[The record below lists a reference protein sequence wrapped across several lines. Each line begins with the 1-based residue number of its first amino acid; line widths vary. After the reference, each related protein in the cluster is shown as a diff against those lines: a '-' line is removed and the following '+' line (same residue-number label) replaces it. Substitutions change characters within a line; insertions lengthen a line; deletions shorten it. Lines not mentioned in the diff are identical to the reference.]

1 MKKSSKQK
9 GETKKV
15 PPVYSEEKLKALETA
30 VNWIRN
36 RQVFLIRQI
45 QKHDISDKKLQEI
58 GHFDKKLI
66 KRFETGV
73 ISLIKLI
80 EMKVTISAILREK
93 DLQEQVNM
101 HERGHRESD
110 FYADYMALE
119 INQTI
124 EEREEKINAFKMTD
138 KFIQST
144 HFVENINILIQNG
157 DIHLKQEQSSDLN

>member
-1 MKKSSKQK
+1 MEKQSKQK

-45 QKHDISDKKLQEI
+45 QKNDISDKKLQEI

-66 KRFETGV
+66 ERFETGV
-73 ISLIKLI
+73 ISVIKLI
-80 EMKVTISAILREK
+80 EMKETIIAILHEK
-93 DLQEQVNM
+93 DIQEQVNI
-101 HERGHRESD
+101 HEKGHRERD
-110 FYADYMALE
+110 FYAAYMALE
-119 INQTI
+119 HNQTI

-157 DIHLKQEQSSDLN
+157 DIHLKQ

>member
-1 MKKSSKQK
+1 MEKSSKQK

-45 QKHDISDKKLQEI
+45 QKNDISDKKLQEI
-58 GHFDKKLI
+58 AHF
-66 KRFETGV
+66 V
-73 ISLIKLI
+73 ISVIKLI
-80 EMKVTISAILREK
+80 EMKETIIAILHEK
-93 DLQEQVNM
+93 DIQEQVNM
-101 HERGHRESD
+101 HEKGHRERD
-110 FYADYMALE
+110 FYAAYMALE
-119 INQTI
+119 HNQTI

-144 HFVENINILIQNG
+144 HFVENTNILIQNG
-157 DIHLKQEQSSDLN
+157 DIHLKQ

>member
-1 MKKSSKQK
+1 MEKQSKQK
-9 GETKKV
+9 GETKKM

-45 QKHDISDKKLQEI
+45 QKNDISDKKLQEI

-66 KRFETGV
+66 ERFETGV
-73 ISLIKLI
+73 ISVIKLI
-80 EMKVTISAILREK
+80 EMKETIIAILHEK
-93 DLQEQVNM
+93 DIQEQVNM
-101 HERGHRESD
+101 HEKGQRERD
-110 FYADYMALE
+110 FYAAYMALE
-119 INQTI
+119 HNQTI

-157 DIHLKQEQSSDLN
+157 DIHLKQ

>member
-1 MKKSSKQK
+1 MEKPSKQK

-45 QKHDISDKKLQEI
+45 QKNDISDKKLQEI

-66 KRFETGV
+66 ERFETGV
-73 ISLIKLI
+73 ISVVKLI
-80 EMKVTISAILREK
+80 EMKETIIAILHEK
-93 DLQEQVNM
+93 DIQEQVNM
-101 HERGHRESD
+101 HEKGHRERD
-110 FYADYMALE
+110 FYAAYMALE
-119 INQTI
+119 HNQTI

-157 DIHLKQEQSSDLN
+157 DIHLKQ

>member
-45 QKHDISDKKLQEI
+45 QKNDISDKKLQEI

-101 HERGHRESD
+101 HERVHRESD

-157 DIHLKQEQSSDLN
+157 DIHLKQ

>member
-1 MKKSSKQK
+1 MDKSSKQK

-45 QKHDISDKKLQEI
+45 QKNDISDKKLQEI

-66 KRFETGV
+66 ERFETGV
-73 ISLIKLI
+73 ISVIKLI
-80 EMKVTISAILREK
+80 EMKETIIAILHEK
-93 DLQEQVNM
+93 DIQEQVNM
-101 HERGHRESD
+101 HEKGHRESD
-110 FYADYMALE
+110 FYADYMTLE
-119 INQTI
+119 HNQTI

-144 HFVENINILIQNG
+144 HFVENTNILIQNG
-157 DIHLKQEQSSDLN
+157 DIHLKQ

>member
-1 MKKSSKQK
+1 MEKPSKQK

-36 RQVFLIRQI
+36 RQIFLIRQI
-45 QKHDISDKKLQEI
+45 QKNDISDKKLQEI

-73 ISLIKLI
+73 ISVIKLI
-80 EMKVTISAILREK
+80 EMKETIIAILHEK
-93 DLQEQVNM
+93 DIQEQVNM
-101 HERGHRESD
+101 HEKGHRERD
-110 FYADYMALE
+110 FYAAYMALE
-119 INQTI
+119 HNQTI

-157 DIHLKQEQSSDLN
+157 DIHLKQ

>member
-1 MKKSSKQK
+1 MEKPSKQK

-45 QKHDISDKKLQEI
+45 QKNDISDKKLQDI

-66 KRFETGV
+66 ERFETGV
-73 ISLIKLI
+73 ISVIKLI
-80 EMKVTISAILREK
+80 EMKETIIAILHEK
-93 DLQEQVNM
+93 DIQEQVNM
-101 HERGHRESD
+101 HEKGHRERD
-110 FYADYMALE
+110 FYAAYMALE
-119 INQTI
+119 HNQTI

-157 DIHLKQEQSSDLN
+157 DIHLKQ

>member
-1 MKKSSKQK
+1 MKKPSKQK

-15 PPVYSEEKLKALETA
+15 SPVYSEEKLKALETA

-45 QKHDISDKKLQEI
+45 QKNDISDKKLQEI

-66 KRFETGV
+66 ERFETGV
-73 ISLIKLI
+73 ISVIKLI
-80 EMKVTISAILREK
+80 EMKETIIAILHEK
-93 DLQEQVNM
+93 DIQEQVNM
-101 HERGHRESD
+101 HEKGHRERD
-110 FYADYMALE
+110 FYAAYMALE
-119 INQTI
+119 HNQTI

-144 HFVENINILIQNG
+144 HFVENTNILIQNG
-157 DIHLKQEQSSDLN
+157 DIHLKQ

>member
-45 QKHDISDKKLQEI
+45 QKNDISDKKLQEI

-66 KRFETGV
+66 KRLETGV

-157 DIHLKQEQSSDLN
+157 DIHLKQ

>member
-1 MKKSSKQK
+1 MEKPSKQK

-45 QKHDISDKKLQEI
+45 QKNDISDKKLQEI

-66 KRFETGV
+66 ERFETGV
-73 ISLIKLI
+73 ISVIKLI
-80 EMKVTISAILREK
+80 EMKETIIAILHEK
-93 DLQEQVNM
+93 DIQEQVNM
-101 HERGHRESD
+101 HEKGHRERD
-110 FYADYMALE
+110 FYADYIALE

-124 EEREEKINAFKMTD
+124 EEREENINAFKKND

-157 DIHLKQEQSSDLN
+157 DIHLKQ

>member
-1 MKKSSKQK
+1 MEKPSKQK

-15 PPVYSEEKLKALETA
+15 PPVYSEEKLKALETV

-45 QKHDISDKKLQEI
+45 QKNDISDKKLQEI

-66 KRFETGV
+66 ERFETGV
-73 ISLIKLI
+73 ISVIKLI
-80 EMKVTISAILREK
+80 EMKETIIAILHEK
-93 DLQEQVNM
+93 DIQEQVNM
-101 HERGHRESD
+101 HEKGHRERD
-110 FYADYMALE
+110 FYAAYMALE
-119 INQTI
+119 HNQTI

-144 HFVENINILIQNG
+144 HFVENTNILIQNG
-157 DIHLKQEQSSDLN
+157 DIHLKQ

>member
-1 MKKSSKQK
+1 MEKSSKQK

-45 QKHDISDKKLQEI
+45 QKNDISDKKLQEI

-66 KRFETGV
+66 MRFETGV
-73 ISLIKLI
+73 ISVIKLI
-80 EMKVTISAILREK
+80 EMKETIIAILHEK
-93 DLQEQVNM
+93 DIQEQVNM
-101 HERGHRESD
+101 HEKGHRESD
-110 FYADYMALE
+110 FYAAYMALE
-119 INQTI
+119 HNQTI

-144 HFVENINILIQNG
+144 HFVENTNILIQNG
-157 DIHLKQEQSSDLN
+157 DIHLKQ

>member
-1 MKKSSKQK
+1 MEKPSKQK

-45 QKHDISDKKLQEI
+45 QKNDISDKKLQEI

-66 KRFETGV
+66 ERFETGV
-73 ISLIKLI
+73 ISVIKLI

-157 DIHLKQEQSSDLN
+157 DIHLKQ

>member
-1 MKKSSKQK
+1 MEKSSKQK

-45 QKHDISDKKLQEI
+45 QKNDISDKKLQEI

-66 KRFETGV
+66 VRFETGV
-73 ISLIKLI
+73 ISVIKLI
-80 EMKVTISAILREK
+80 EMKETIIAILHEK
-93 DLQEQVNM
+93 DIQEQVNM
-101 HERGHRESD
+101 HEKGHREWD
-110 FYADYMALE
+110 FYAAYMALE
-119 INQTI
+119 HNQTI

-144 HFVENINILIQNG
+144 HFVENTNILIQNG
-157 DIHLKQEQSSDLN
+157 DIHLKQ

>member
-1 MKKSSKQK
+1 MEKPSKQK

-45 QKHDISDKKLQEI
+45 QKNDISDKKLQEI
-58 GHFDKKLI
+58 GHFDRKLI
-66 KRFETGV
+66 ERFETGV
-73 ISLIKLI
+73 ISVIKLI
-80 EMKVTISAILREK
+80 EMKETIIAILHEK
-93 DLQEQVNM
+93 DIQEQVNM
-101 HERGHRESD
+101 HEKGHRERD
-110 FYADYMALE
+110 FYAAYMALE
-119 INQTI
+119 HNQTI

-157 DIHLKQEQSSDLN
+157 DIHLKQ

>member
-1 MKKSSKQK
+1 MEKPSKQK

-45 QKHDISDKKLQEI
+45 QKNDISDKKLQEI

-66 KRFETGV
+66 VRFETGV
-73 ISLIKLI
+73 ISVIKLI
-80 EMKVTISAILREK
+80 EMKETIIAILHEK
-93 DLQEQVNM
+93 DIQEQVNM
-101 HERGHRESD
+101 HEKGHRERD
-110 FYADYMALE
+110 FYAAYMALE
-119 INQTI
+119 HNQTI
-124 EEREEKINAFKMTD
+124 EEREEKISAFKMTD

-144 HFVENINILIQNG
+144 HFVENTNILIQNG
-157 DIHLKQEQSSDLN
+157 DIHLKQ

>member
-1 MKKSSKQK
+1 MEKSSKQK

-15 PPVYSEEKLKALETA
+15 PPVYSKEKLKALETA

-157 DIHLKQEQSSDLN
+157 DIHLKQ

>member
-1 MKKSSKQK
+1 MEKPSKQK

-36 RQVFLIRQI
+36 RLVFLIRQI
-45 QKHDISDKKLQEI
+45 QKNDISDKKLQEI

-66 KRFETGV
+66 ERFETGV
-73 ISLIKLI
+73 ISVIKLI
-80 EMKVTISAILREK
+80 EMKETIIAILHEK
-93 DLQEQVNM
+93 DIQEQVNM
-101 HERGHRESD
+101 HEKGHRERD
-110 FYADYMALE
+110 FYAAYMALE
-119 INQTI
+119 HNQTI

-157 DIHLKQEQSSDLN
+157 DIHLKQ

>member
-15 PPVYSEEKLKALETA
+15 PPVYSEEKLKALETVA
-30 VNWIRN
+30 NWIRTQ
-36 RQVFLIRQI
+36 QVFFIRQI
-45 QKHDISDKKLQEI
+45 QKNDISDKKLQEI

-157 DIHLKQEQSSDLN
+157 DIHLKQ

>member
-1 MKKSSKQK
+1 MEKQSKQK

-36 RQVFLIRQI
+36 RQIFLIRQI
-45 QKHDISDKKLQEI
+45 QKNDISDKKLQEI

-66 KRFETGV
+66 ERFETGV
-73 ISLIKLI
+73 ISVIKLI
-80 EMKVTISAILREK
+80 EMKETIIAILHEK
-93 DLQEQVNM
+93 DIQEQVNM
-101 HERGHRESD
+101 HEKGHRERD
-110 FYADYMALE
+110 FYAAYMALE
-119 INQTI
+119 HNQTI

-157 DIHLKQEQSSDLN
+157 DIHLKQ

>member
-1 MKKSSKQK
+1 MEKPSKQK

-30 VNWIRN
+30 ANWIRTQ
-36 RQVFLIRQI
+36 QVFFIQQI
-45 QKHDISDKKLQEI
+45 QKYDITGKKLQEI

-66 KRFETGV
+66 ERFETGV
-73 ISLIKLI
+73 ISVIKLI
-80 EMKVTISAILREK
+80 EMKETIIAILHEK
-93 DLQEQVNM
+93 DIQEQVNM
-101 HERGHRESD
+101 HEKGHRERD
-110 FYADYMALE
+110 FYAAYMALE
-119 INQTI
+119 HNQTI

-157 DIHLKQEQSSDLN
+157 DIHLKQ

>member
-1 MKKSSKQK
+1 MEKPSKQK

-45 QKHDISDKKLQEI
+45 QKNDISDKKLQEI

-66 KRFETGV
+66 ERFETGV
-73 ISLIKLI
+73 ISVIKLI
-80 EMKVTISAILREK
+80 EMKETIIAILHEK
-93 DLQEQVNM
+93 DIQEQVNM
-101 HERGHRESD
+101 HEKGHRERD
-110 FYADYMALE
+110 FYAAYMALE
-119 INQTI
+119 HNQTI

-138 KFIQST
+138 NFIQST

-157 DIHLKQEQSSDLN
+157 DIHLKQ

>member
-1 MKKSSKQK
+1 MEKQSKQK

-45 QKHDISDKKLQEI
+45 QKNDISDKKLQEI

-66 KRFETGV
+66 ERFETGV
-73 ISLIKLI
+73 ISVIKLI
-80 EMKVTISAILREK
+80 EMKETIIAILHEK
-93 DLQEQVNM
+93 DIQEQVNM
-101 HERGHRESD
+101 HEKGHREKD
-110 FYADYMALE
+110 FYAAYMALE
-119 INQTI
+119 HNQTI

-157 DIHLKQEQSSDLN
+157 DIHLKQ

>member
-1 MKKSSKQK
+1 MEKPSKQK

-15 PPVYSEEKLKALETA
+15 PPAYSEEKLKALETA
-30 VNWIRN
+30 ANWIRTQ
-36 RQVFLIRQI
+36 QVFFIQQI
-45 QKHDISDKKLQEI
+45 QKYDITGKKLQEI

-66 KRFETGV
+66 ERFETGV
-73 ISLIKLI
+73 ISVIKLI
-80 EMKVTISAILREK
+80 EMKETIIAILHEK
-93 DLQEQVNM
+93 DIQEQVNM

-157 DIHLKQEQSSDLN
+157 DIHLKQ

>member
-1 MKKSSKQK
+1 MEKSSKQK

-45 QKHDISDKKLQEI
+45 QKNDISDKKLQEI

-66 KRFETGV
+66 ERFETGV
-73 ISLIKLI
+73 ISVIKLI
-80 EMKVTISAILREK
+80 EMKETIIAILHEK
-93 DLQEQVNM
+93 DIQEQVNM

-157 DIHLKQEQSSDLN
+157 DIHLKQ

>member
-1 MKKSSKQK
+1 MEKSSKQK

-45 QKHDISDKKLQEI
+45 QKNDISDKKLQEI

-66 KRFETGV
+66 ERFETGV
-73 ISLIKLI
+73 ISVIKLI
-80 EMKVTISAILREK
+80 EMKETIIAILHEK
-93 DLQEQVNM
+93 DIQEQVNM
-101 HERGHRESD
+101 HEKGHRERD
-110 FYADYMALE
+110 FYAAYMALE
-119 INQTI
+119 HNQTI
-124 EEREEKINAFKMTD
+124 DEREEKINAFKMTD
-138 KFIQST
+138 KIIQST

-157 DIHLKQEQSSDLN
+157 DIHLKQ

>member
-1 MKKSSKQK
+1 MEKSSKQK

-45 QKHDISDKKLQEI
+45 QKNDISDKKLQEI

-66 KRFETGV
+66 ERFETGV
-73 ISLIKLI
+73 ISVIKLI
-80 EMKVTISAILREK
+80 EMKETIIAILHEK
-93 DLQEQVNM
+93 DIQEQINM
-101 HERGHRESD
+101 HEKGHRESD
-110 FYADYMALE
+110 FYAAYMALE
-119 INQTI
+119 HNQTI

-144 HFVENINILIQNG
+144 HFVENTNILIQNG
-157 DIHLKQEQSSDLN
+157 DIHLKQ

>member
-1 MKKSSKQK
+1 MEKSSKQK

-45 QKHDISDKKLQEI
+45 QKNDISDKKLQEI

-66 KRFETGV
+66 ERFETGV
-73 ISLIKLI
+73 ISVIKLI
-80 EMKVTISAILREK
+80 EMKETIIAILHEK
-93 DLQEQVNM
+93 DIQEQVNM
-101 HERGHRESD
+101 HEKRHRESD
-110 FYADYMALE
+110 FYAAYMALE
-119 INQTI
+119 HNQTI

-144 HFVENINILIQNG
+144 HFVENTNILIQNG
-157 DIHLKQEQSSDLN
+157 DIHLKQ

>member
-1 MKKSSKQK
+1 MEKSSKQK

-45 QKHDISDKKLQEI
+45 QKNDISDKKLQEI

-66 KRFETGV
+66 ERFETGV
-73 ISLIKLI
+73 ISVIKLI
-80 EMKVTISAILREK
+80 EMKETIIAILHEK
-93 DLQEQVNM
+93 DIQEQVNI
-101 HERGHRESD
+101 HEKGHRERD
-110 FYADYMALE
+110 FYAAYMALE
-119 INQTI
+119 HNQTI

-157 DIHLKQEQSSDLN
+157 DIHLKQ

>member
-1 MKKSSKQK
+1 MEKSSKQK

-45 QKHDISDKKLQEI
+45 QKNDISDKKLQEI

-66 KRFETGV
+66 ERFETGV
-73 ISLIKLI
+73 ISVIKLI
-80 EMKVTISAILREK
+80 EMKETIIAILHEK
-93 DLQEQVNM
+93 DIQEQVNM
-101 HERGHRESD
+101 HEKGHRERD
-110 FYADYMALE
+110 FYAAYMALE
-119 INQTI
+119 HNQTI

-144 HFVENINILIQNG
+144 HFVENIHILIQNG
-157 DIHLKQEQSSDLN
+157 DIHLKQ

>member
-1 MKKSSKQK
+1 MEKSSKQK

-45 QKHDISDKKLQEI
+45 QKNDISDKKLQEI

-66 KRFETGV
+66 VRFETGV
-73 ISLIKLI
+73 ISVIKLI
-80 EMKVTISAILREK
+80 EMKETIIAILHEK
-93 DLQEQVNM
+93 DIQEQVNM
-101 HERGHRESD
+101 HEKGHREWD
-110 FYADYMALE
+110 FYAAYMALE
-119 INQTI
+119 HNQMI

-144 HFVENINILIQNG
+144 HFVENTNILIQNG
-157 DIHLKQEQSSDLN
+157 DIHLKQ

>member
-1 MKKSSKQK
+1 MEKPSKQK

-36 RQVFLIRQI
+36 RQIFLIRQI
-45 QKHDISDKKLQEI
+45 QKNDISDKKLQEI

-66 KRFETGV
+66 ERFETGV
-73 ISLIKLI
+73 ISVIKLI
-80 EMKVTISAILREK
+80 EMKETIIAILHEK

-101 HERGHRESD
+101 HERGHRERD
-110 FYADYMALE
+110 FYAAYMALE
-119 INQTI
+119 HNQTI

-144 HFVENINILIQNG
+144 HFVENTNILIQNG
-157 DIHLKQEQSSDLN
+157 DIHLKQ

>member
-1 MKKSSKQK
+1 MEKQSKQK

-15 PPVYSEEKLKALETA
+15 PPDHSEERLKALETA

-45 QKHDISDKKLQEI
+45 QKNDISDKKLQEI

-157 DIHLKQEQSSDLN
+157 DIHLKQ